1 MYHSLLASY
10 YSISLASRLDYLVL
24 ITRIIFGSKE
34 KLTMM
39 SSSRDVSGG
48 GGRAGIG
55 LFSFPIQIAVFC
67 TTTILLLVVAVKEI
81 NAAI

>member
-1 MYHSLLASY
+1 MLKNSVIDTNLSLG
-10 YSISLASRLDYLVL
+10 
-24 ITRIIFGSKE
+24 FGGKKNGSKWAVRG
-34 KLTMM
+34 
-39 SSSRDVSGG
+39 SRGWGG